1 MASSESNIGNRGE
14 PHASV
19 VSDVL
24 CLSKEAFVR
33 KAAIE
38 AGKYW
43 DEMHARDASASVGN
57 EVSSYFF
64 FPFMIPS
71 LTASSQAHSANK
83 ERFTFVCAAEKIE
96 IVETSGR
103 THTKLVDTSPHS
115 ENPEH
120 FAALFPNRELI
131 GYASEPEH
139 LALMFDHVQEI
150 GADKKTLVSMRLA
163 NEDEFDEV
171 NTPDALKTVRDNC
184 GRIIRLYRN

>member
-1 MASSESNIGNRGE
+1 MASSENNIGNRGE
-14 PHASV
+14 PQASGA
-19 VSDVL
+19 SDVL
-24 CLSKEAFVR
+24 RLSKEAFVS

-38 AGKYW
+38 AAKYW
-43 DEMHARDASASVGN
+43 DEMHGRNAAASLSN
-57 EVSSYFF
+57 E
-64 FPFMIPS
+64 
-71 LTASSQAHSANK
+71 AHLPKN
-83 ERFTFVCAAEKIE
+83 ERFTFVCAAKTID

-120 FAALFPNRELI
+120 FAALFPNSELI

-163 NEDEFDEV
+163 NEDDFDAA
-171 NTPDALKTVRDNC
+171 NTPGALKTVRDNC

>member
-1 MASSESNIGNRGE
+1 MASSENNIGNRGE
-14 PHASV
+14 PQASGA
-19 VSDVL
+19 SDVL
-24 CLSKEAFVR
+24 RLSKEAFVS

-38 AGKYW
+38 AGNYW
-43 DEMHARDASASVGN
+43 DEMHGCNVTAAVGN
-57 EVSSYFF
+57 E
-64 FPFMIPS
+64 
-71 LTASSQAHSANK
+71 AHPAKK
-83 ERFTFVCAAEKIE
+83 ERFTFVCAAETID

-103 THTKLVDTSPHS
+103 THTKLVDMSPHS

-120 FAALFPNRELI
+120 FAALFPNSELI

-171 NTPDALKTVRDNC
+171 NTPDALKTVRENC
-184 GRIIRLYRN
+184 GRTIRLYRN